1 MEPLRFA
8 LLGLGAGAVYMLSG
22 QGLVLVYRGSGIINF
37 AQGAIG
43 MSGAY
48 VFYEMRELRGV
59 SMPLSFA
66 AAVVTS
72 AVVGALV
79 HLLVMRQLRH
89 APAVARL
96 LGPLAVLAVLLAI
109 GEARYG
115 TTFQRITGIL
125 PDFVV
130 RPLHDTPLGVDRLI
144 MFGIG
149 IAVTIGLAA
158 MFRWTRVGL
167 ATSAVA
173 ENQRTAASLGISPD
187 LIASLNWALA
197 GALATVAVLLTT
209 SVSGSIDVTTAVLLV
224 IPGLAAALVGGFESF
239 AWTAVGATAIGIAE
253 SEMAR
258 YVSTPGYAK
267 SVPFLVIVIALIVRG
282 RALPLRDEVVQKPP
296 EVGTGRIRP
305 SLVLVCSAVGLAVVW
320 FASAS
325 WADAVTSTCIVA
337 LIVLSLVVVTGY
349 AGQLSLAQY
358 ALAGMGAWI
367 AARLVANY
375 GWPFP
380 VVLLI
385 GVLGAIPLG
394 IAVGMPALRTR
405 GVNLAIATLGLAL
418 VLEQLIF
425 TNPARTGG
433 TSGTQVGSPSLFGL
447 SLDTVRHPER
457 YATFVL
463 VCLVVVSLGVA
474 NLRRGRSGRRLL
486 AVRGNERAAASLGI
500 GLFGAKL
507 YAFGLS
513 AAIAA
518 LGGILL
524 AFRNPNVLFGPYTI
538 LNSIRAAMFAVI
550 GGIGY
555 IGGAVLGATLAPGT
569 LVQRVLDTLFGDR
582 PGVAQALAIAG
593 GLGAVLLLIQN
604 PNGLAAYYEHLWKRF
619 TRSKSVEADASVV
632 DDASDDFQQ
641 LVRPA
646 TLEVTD
652 VTVRFGSVTAVQ
664 GVSARVRP
672 GEVVGLIGPN
682 GAGKTTFIDAITG
695 FVRTESG
702 SVNLNGE
709 ALTGAS
715 ATRRARSGVARS
727 FQSLELFETMTVRE
741 NIEVAADRR
750 DWLSYLSDLV
760 WPGSPRI
767 SGVAA
772 AAVHEFGLVPDLNR
786 RPSELPFGRR
796 RLVAIAR
803 AIASGPSVLLLD
815 EPAAGLSRDESD
827 ELGRLVRRLAER
839 WGLAVLIVE
848 HDVGLVLGMCD
859 RVMVLDGGRLIAE
872 GPPDQIRDD
881 AAVID
886 AYLGQPKSANGD
898 RAEAPVLER
907 AGRASAEPLLEAVE
921 LTAGYGSL
929 PAVRSLDLR
938 VEAGEIVALLGPNGA
953 GKTTTLLTLAG
964 ELAPISGEVRWKGQ
978 ATRAPLHVRAR
989 EGLALI
995 TEERSIFKR
1004 LTTAANLRLGRGP
1017 TAEALRLFPELE
1029 ALLPRRAGLLSGGEQ
1044 QILALARAL
1053 AGRPSLLIV
1062 DELSLGLAPLVID
1075 RLFDALREAA
1085 ARGVGVL
1092 LVEQNA
1098 RRALDVADRV
1108 YVLNRGQLVLSGD
1121 AADLRDRED
1130 EVRASYLAHA

>member
-22 QGLVLVYRGSGIINF
+22 LGLVLVYRGSGIINF
-37 AQGAIG
+37 AQGAVG
-43 MSGAY
+43 MTGAY
-48 VFYEMRELRGV
+48 VFYELRELLDV
-59 SMPLSFA
+59 STPLSLA
-66 AAVVTS
+66 AAILTS
-72 AVVGALV
+72 AAVGALV

-96 LGPLAVLAVLLAI
+96 LGPLAVLAVLLAV

-115 TTFQRITGIL
+115 TTFQRITRVL

-149 IAVTIGLAA
+149 VAVTIGLAA

-167 ATSAVA
+167 ATSAVS
-173 ENQRTAASLGISPD
+173 ENQRAAASLGISPD
-187 LIASLNWALA
+187 LIAGVNWALA
-197 GALATVAVLLTT
+197 GALATIAVLLTT
-209 SVSGSIDVTTAVLLV
+209 SVSGSLDVHTAVLLV

-239 AWTAVGATAIGIAE
+239 GWTAVGATAIGVAE
-253 SEMAR
+253 AEMAR
-258 YVSTPGYAK
+258 YVSTPGWAK

-282 RALPLRDEVVQKPP
+282 RALPLRDEIVQKPP
-296 EVGTGRIRP
+296 EVGTGRVRP
-305 SLVLVCSAVGLAVVW
+305 ALVASCCLVGLAAIW
-320 FASAS
+320 FTSAS
-325 WADAVTSTCIVA
+325 WADAVTSTCITA
-337 LIVLSLVVVTGY
+337 LVVLSLVVVTGY

-375 GWPFP
+375 GWPFE
-380 VVLLI
+380 VVLVI
-385 GVLGAIPLG
+385 GVLGAIPIG
-394 IAVGMPALRTR
+394 IAVGLPALRTR

-433 TSGTQVGSPSLFGL
+433 TSGTRVGAPSVFGL
-447 SLDTVRHPER
+447 SLDAVRYPER
-457 YATFVL
+457 YAAFVL
-463 VCLVVVSLGVA
+463 VSLVLVSIAVA

-500 GLFGAKL
+500 SLFGAKL
-507 YAFGLS
+507 YAFGLA

-555 IGGAVLGATLAPGT
+555 IGGAVLGATLAPGSV
-569 LVQRVLDTLFGDR
+569 VQRLLDAIFGVR
-582 PGVAQALAIAG
+582 PGVAQALAIVGAV
-593 GLGAVLLLIQN
+593 GAVLLLIKN
-604 PNGLAAYYEHLWKRF
+604 PNGLAAYYEHMW
-619 TRSKSVEADASVV
+619 TRWSRRDSARADDVADSGEDVH
-632 DDASDDFQQ
+632 D

-646 TLEVTD
+646 TLEVKG
-652 VTVRFGSVTAVQ
+652 VSVRFGSMVAVQ
-664 GVSARVRP
+664 TVSATVRP

-682 GAGKTTFIDAITG
+682 GAGKTTLIDAVTG
-695 FVRTESG
+695 FVRIESG
-702 SVNLNGE
+702 KVLVNGE
-709 ALTGAS
+709 PIGGLS

-727 FQSLELFETMTVRE
+727 FQSLELFETMTVQE
-741 NIEVAADRR
+741 NIEVASDQR
-750 DWLSYLSDLV
+750 DWVSYLTDLV
-760 WPGSPRI
+760 WPGSSRI

-772 AAVHEFGLVPDLNR
+772 AAVHEFGLLPDLHR
-786 RPSELPFGRR
+786 RPSQLPFGRR

-815 EPAAGLSRDESD
+815 EPAAGLSREESN
-827 ELGRLVRRLAER
+827 ELGRLVRRLAEH
-839 WGLAVLIVE
+839 WGLSVLIVE
-848 HDVGLVLGMCD
+848 HDVGLVLGLCD
-859 RVMVLDGGRLIAE
+859 RVIVMDRGVVIAE
-872 GPPDQIRDD
+872 GPPDVIRADPV
-881 AAVID
+881 VID
-886 AYLGQPKSANGD
+886 AYLGQPRSA
-898 RAEAPVLER
+898 AEVQR
-907 AGRASAEPLLEAVE
+907 DGRAASRVAPAASSALLEAVD

-929 PAVRSLDLR
+929 PAVRNLDLR
-938 VEAGEIVALLGPNGA
+938 IDEGEVVALLGPNGA

-964 ELAPISGEVRWKGQ
+964 ELAPLGGAVRWKGEP
-978 ATRAPLHVRAR
+978 THDPLHVRAR

-1004 LTTAANLRLGRGP
+1004 LTTAANLRLGRGT
-1017 TAEALRLFPELE
+1017 TADAIDLFPELK

-1053 AGRPSLLIV
+1053 AARPSLLIV
-1062 DELSLGLAPLVID
+1062 DELSLGLAPLVVD
-1075 RLFDALREAA
+1075 RLFESIRDAA
-1085 ARGVGVL
+1085 AGGVGVL

-1098 RRALDVADRV
+1098 RRALQVADRV
-1108 YVLNRGQLVLSGD
+1108 YVLNRGRVVLTGE
-1121 AADLRDRED
+1121 AAEFRARED
-1130 EVRASYLAHA
+1130 VVHASYMALT

>member
-43 MSGAY
+43 MTGAY

-59 SMPLSFA
+59 STPLSLA
-66 AAVVTS
+66 AAIVTS
-72 AVVGALV
+72 AAVGALV

-149 IAVTIGLAA
+149 IAVTIGLPA
-158 MFRWTRVGL
+158 MFRWARVGL
-167 ATSAVA
+167 ATSAVS

-197 GALATVAVLLTT
+197 GALATIAVLLTT
-209 SVSGSIDVTTAVLLV
+209 SVSGSLDVHTAVLLV

-239 AWTAVGATAIGIAE
+239 VWTAVGATAIGIAE

-258 YVSTPGYAK
+258 YVTTPGYAK
-267 SVPFLVIVIALIVRG
+267 SVPFLVIVIALIARG

-305 SLVLVCSAVGLAVVW
+305 SLVLASSAAALAVIW

-358 ALAGMGAWI
+358 ALAGMGAWT

-385 GVLGAIPLG
+385 GVLGTIPLG
-394 IAVGMPALRTR
+394 
-405 GVNLAIATLGLAL
+405 IATLGLAL

-569 LVQRVLDTLFGDR
+569 LVQRLLDTIFGAK

-593 GLGAVLLLIQN
+593 GLGAVLLLIKN
-604 PNGLAAYYEHLWKRF
+604 PNGLAAYYEHLWKRW
-619 TRSKSVEADASVV
+619 TRQKPVPASAVAEATDEM
-632 DDASDDFQQ
+632 QH

-646 TLEVTD
+646 TLEVRGIS
-652 VTVRFGSVTAVQ
+652 VRFGTVAAVQ
-664 GVSARVRP
+664 QVSATVRS

-682 GAGKTTFIDAITG
+682 GAGKTTLIDAITG
-695 FVRTESG
+695 FVRIESG
-702 SVNLNGE
+702 EVMVNDEDITHL
-709 ALTGAS
+709 S
-715 ATRRARSGVARS
+715 ATRRARVGVARS
-727 FQSLELFETMTVRE
+727 FQSLELFETMTVQE

-750 DWLSYLSDLV
+750 DWISYLTDLV
-760 WPGSPRI
+760 WPRSSPI
-767 SGVAA
+767 SGFAA
-772 AAVHEFGLVPDLNR
+772 AAVHEFGLVPDLHR

-815 EPAAGLSRDESD
+815 EPAAGLSREESD
-827 ELGRLVRRLAER
+827 ELGHLRPGRGARRRPAHR
-839 WGLAVLIVE
+839 
-848 HDVGLVLGMCD
+848 
-859 RVMVLDGGRLIAE
+859 GGTSRC
-872 GPPDQIRDD
+872 GPPGCGGHRR
-881 AAVID
+881 V
-886 AYLGQPKSANGD
+886 PRSTED
-898 RAEAPVLER
+898 RR
-907 AGRASAEPLLEAVE
+907 
-921 LTAGYGSL
+921 
-929 PAVRSLDLR
+929 
-938 VEAGEIVALLGPNGA
+938 
-953 GKTTTLLTLAG
+953 
-964 ELAPISGEVRWKGQ
+964 
-978 ATRAPLHVRAR
+978 
-989 EGLALI
+989 
-995 TEERSIFKR
+995 
-1004 LTTAANLRLGRGP
+1004 
-1017 TAEALRLFPELE
+1017 
-1029 ALLPRRAGLLSGGEQ
+1029 
-1044 QILALARAL
+1044 
-1053 AGRPSLLIV
+1053 
-1062 DELSLGLAPLVID
+1062 
-1075 RLFDALREAA
+1075 
-1085 ARGVGVL
+1085 
-1092 LVEQNA
+1092 
-1098 RRALDVADRV
+1098 
-1108 YVLNRGQLVLSGD
+1108 
-1121 AADLRDRED
+1121 
-1130 EVRASYLAHA
+1130 

>member
-43 MSGAY
+43 MTGAY

-59 SMPLSFA
+59 STPLSLA
-66 AAVVTS
+66 AAIVTS
-72 AVVGALV
+72 AAVGALV

-167 ATSAVA
+167 ATSAVS

-197 GALATVAVLLTT
+197 GALATIAVLLTT
-209 SVSGSIDVTTAVLLV
+209 SVSGSLDVHTAVLLV

-239 AWTAVGATAIGIAE
+239 VWTAVGATAIGIAE

-258 YVSTPGYAK
+258 YVTTPGYAK
-267 SVPFLVIVIALIVRG
+267 SVPFLVIVIALIARG

-305 SLVLVCSAVGLAVVW
+305 SLVLASSAAALAVIW

-358 ALAGMGAWI
+358 ALAGMGAWT

-385 GVLGAIPLG
+385 GVLGTIPLG
-394 IAVGMPALRTR
+394 IAVGLPALRTR

-569 LVQRVLDTLFGDR
+569 LVQRLLDTIFGAK

-593 GLGAVLLLIQN
+593 GLGAVLLLIKN
-604 PNGLAAYYEHLWKRF
+604 PNGLAAYYEHLWKRW
-619 TRSKSVEADASVV
+619 TRQKPVPASAVAEAT
-632 DDASDDFQQ
+632 DDMQH

-646 TLEVTD
+646 TLEVRGIS
-652 VTVRFGSVTAVQ
+652 VRFGTVAAVQ
-664 GVSARVRP
+664 QVSATVRP

-682 GAGKTTFIDAITG
+682 GAGKTTLIDAITG

-702 SVNLNGE
+702 EVMVNDEDITHL
-709 ALTGAS
+709 S
-715 ATRRARSGVARS
+715 ATRRARVGVARS
-727 FQSLELFETMTVRE
+727 FQSLELFETMTVQE
-741 NIEVAADRR
+741 NIEVASDRR
-750 DWLSYLSDLV
+750 DWISYLTDLV
-760 WPGSPRI
+760 WPRSSPI
-767 SGVAA
+767 SGFAA
-772 AAVHEFGLVPDLNR
+772 AAVHEFGLVPDLHR

-815 EPAAGLSRDESD
+815 EPAAGLSREESD

-839 WGLAVLIVE
+839 WGLSVLIVE
-848 HDVGLVLGMCD
+848 HDVGLVLGICD
-859 RVMVLDGGRLIAE
+859 RVVVLDGGRLIAE
-872 GPPDQIRDD
+872 GPPDVVRHD

-886 AYLGQPKSANGD
+886 AYLGQPKTAD
-898 RAEAPVLER
+898 DQPVDERETVRAA
-907 AGRASAEPLLEAVE
+907 ATSTGPLIEAVG

-929 PAVRSLDLR
+929 PAVRDLDLR
-938 VEAGEIVALLGPNGA
+938 VEPGEVVALLGPNGA
-953 GKTTTLLTLAG
+953 GKSTTLLTLAG
-964 ELAPISGEVRWKGQ
+964 ELTPIDGEVRWRGER
-978 ATRAPLHVRAR
+978 THAPLHVRAR
-989 EGLALI
+989 QGLALI
-995 TEERSIFKR
+995 TEERSIFKK

-1017 TAEALRLFPELE
+1017 TAEALKLFPELE

-1053 AGRPSLLIV
+1053 AARPSLLIV
-1062 DELSLGLAPLVID
+1062 DELSLGLAPLVVD
-1075 RLFDALREAA
+1075 RLFESIREAA
-1085 ARGVGVL
+1085 AGGVGVL

-1108 YVLNRGQLVLSGD
+1108 YVLNRGRLVLTGD
-1121 AADLRDRED
+1121 AAELRDRED
-1130 EVRASYLAHA
+1130 EVRASYMAYA